1 MCFEDHAIEV
11 YYDQIP
17 FEPIQSNLQFHDLN
31 FKHPLKLD
39 LGVIR
44 TLTEISLWEHIP
56 DSLLDI
62 LIQIPLMTGSLPTTF
77 LYI

>member
-1 MCFEDHAIEV
+1 MCFEVHAIEV

-44 TLTEISLWEHIP
+44 TLNEISLWGHIP
-56 DSLLDI
+56 DSLLD
-62 LIQIPLMTGSLPTTF
+62 IQIPLMTGSLLTTF